1 MSIVGT
7 AAFASPYAVWVRQS
21 RYADDGRSRPKR
33 RIAKPARTASHN
45 RTGSLISAF
54 RWPPSPNLADT
65 TFLPDSFPYPKS
77 SSPKT
82 APQLESRFQYEGK
95 VLSQSD
101 PGNIDVFGDHFE
113 KIASNVET
121 VIQGKRDV
129 IDLILLGLVSEG
141 HVLVEDVPG
150 VGKTQLAKSL
160 ARSVEGAFNRI
171 QFTPDL
177 LPSDVTGISVWDR
190 EKRAFEFKPGPIFA
204 NIVVGDEINRA
215 SPKTQSSLL
224 EAMAERQVT
233 SDGVTRELPLPF
245 MVIATQNPLEHEG
258 TYPLPEAQLDRFM
271 MQVVIGYPGREKELE
286 MLDTHGIRSTFL
298 DLQPVVRVEE
308 VHEMIAIAREVA
320 VSQSVKNY
328 IVDLVEGTRLHPDVM
343 LGASPRSTLFLQ
355 ALARSRAAST
365 GRDYVMPDDIKAL
378 AHPVLEHR
386 LALRPEAQMRGETV
400 TDLIDDVLG
409 RLRVPGTKSR
419 IAT

>member
-1 MSIVGT
+1 M
-7 AAFASPYAVWVRQS
+7 
-21 RYADDGRSRPKR
+21 
-33 RIAKPARTASHN
+33 
-45 RTGSLISAF
+45 
-54 RWPPSPNLADT
+54 
-65 TFLPDSFPYPKS
+65 
-77 SSPKT
+77 
-82 APQLESRFQYEGK
+82 
-95 VLSQSD
+95 SQSD
-101 PGNIDVFGDHFE
+101 PGNIDVFGEHFE

-258 TYPLPEAQLDRFM
+258 TYALPEAQLDRFM
-271 MQVVIGYPGREKELE
+271 MQVVIGYPSREKELE

-320 VSQSVKNY
+320 VSQSVKSY

>member
-1 MSIVGT
+1 M
-7 AAFASPYAVWVRQS
+7 
-21 RYADDGRSRPKR
+21 
-33 RIAKPARTASHN
+33 
-45 RTGSLISAF
+45 
-54 RWPPSPNLADT
+54 
-65 TFLPDSFPYPKS
+65 
-77 SSPKT
+77 
-82 APQLESRFQYEGK
+82 
-95 VLSQSD
+95 
-101 PGNIDVFGDHFE
+101 FGEHFE

-177 LPSDVTGISVWDR
+177 LPSDVTGISIWDR

-271 MQVVIGYPGREKELE
+271 MQVVIGYPSREKELE

-308 VHEMIAIAREVA
+308 VHEMIAIARQVA
-320 VSQSVKNY
+320 VSQSVKSY

>member
-1 MSIVGT
+1 MIDSNANVDLFGT
-7 AAFASPYAVWVRQS
+7 HFDA
-21 RYADDGRSRPKR
+21 
-33 RIAKPARTASHN
+33 IAT
-45 RTGSLISAF
+45 
-54 RWPPSPNLADT
+54 
-65 TFLPDSFPYPKS
+65 
-77 SSPKT
+77 
-82 APQLESRFQYEGK
+82 
-95 VLSQSD
+95 
-101 PGNIDVFGDHFE
+101 
-113 KIASNVET
+113 NVET
-121 VIQGKRDV
+121 VIQGKREA
-129 IDLILLGLVSEG
+129 IELLLLALVSEG

-160 ARSVEGAFNRI
+160 ARSIEGKFHRI

-190 EKRAFEFKPGPIFA
+190 DRREFEFKPGPIFA

-215 SPKTQSSLL
+215 SPKTQSALL

-233 SDGVTRELPLPF
+233 SDGITRELPLPF

-271 MQVVIGYPGREKELE
+271 MRVVIGYPSREKELE
-286 MLDTHGIRSTFL
+286 ILDTHGVRSTFL
-298 DLQPVVRVEE
+298 DLRPVVSVDQ
-308 VHEMIAIAREVA
+308 VHEMVAVASQVA
-320 VSQSVKNY
+320 VSASVKNY

-343 LGASPRSTLFLQ
+343 LGASPRSALFLQ
-355 ALARSRAAST
+355 SLSRARAASH

-378 AHPVLEHR
+378 AVPVMEHR

-400 TDLIDDVLG
+400 SEVIDDILN
-409 RLRVPGTKSR
+409 RLRVPGTTSR